1 MPKITNFDYSMLLQ
15 KEQEMKEML
24 HLSNNKS
31 KRTVPKDSTI
41 SNILNY
47 SKVLSVRPSKKL
59 DYLEIVLN

>member
-1 MPKITNFDYSMLLQ
+1 MPKITNFDYSILLQ

-24 HLSNNKS
+24 HLSNNKG

-47 SKVLSVRPSKKL
+47 SKALSVRPSKKI
-59 DYLEIVLN
+59 DYIEIVLN